1 MECDFGIT
9 VRRYGPTV
17 HVALA
22 GELDL
27 DTRSA
32 LDDVQ
37 AAFDEDV
44 DVLCCDMQHLTF
56 MDVTGLHR
64 LVDLARRAEER
75 GTAVFASNWQRQ
87 PLRLLDLTDSLYP
100 SDGHGEP
107 RSKPTS
113 PLSRTLRDAAGTHRA
128 AGAEPVH
135 AALSRRRL

>member
-37 AAFDEDV
+37 AAFDEDI

-56 MDVTGLHR
+56 MNVTGLHR
-64 LVDLARRAEER
+64 LVDLARRADQR
-75 GTAVFASNWQRQ
+75 GIAVFAYNWQRQ
-87 PLRLLDLTDSLYP
+87 PRRLLDLTDSLNP

-113 PLSRTLRDAAGTHRA
+113 PLSRTLGDAVVSHRA
-128 AGAEPVH
+128 TGAVTAG
-135 AALSRRRL
+135 AALSRRGL